1 MERRG
6 DKECQ
11 LTFDI
16 PIASSSRTADA
27 EAEHKGFK
35 SAHSDTPRA
44 SNAKENSS
52 NFCIEARV
60 EDLGWGEGDEREQ
73 RQVAVS
79 TAIRSSATGE
89 AHAAE

>member
-1 MERRG
+1 MYPLLAIRRRSFEWFRGRIVERG
-6 DKECQ
+6 GSKECQ

-44 SNAKENSS
+44 SNAKANSS
-52 NFCIEARV
+52 NFCVEARD
-60 EDLGWGEGDEREQ
+60 EDLGGGEGGG
-73 RQVAVS
+73 A
-79 TAIRSSATGE
+79 
-89 AHAAE
+89 